1 MRTSGNAIESSE
13 INVNDNRSIGYILT
27 IRDEKTPKTNVEI
40 SFWISCRLD
49 KKGLHSVPWA
59 PAPPIGSKI
68 LLKIGKRCKIQLLA
82 PPGALLVK
90 LFRDIPSCYTF
101 RSIRSKLLFRSNMF
115 VCPCGQA
122 VLMVMALFTSSLR
135 VLFSMFVAEI
145 SFRLW
150 PEYLSSRMLSP
161 KMQRMQRSIRIN
173 DGQLLGLAEKARW
186 KRICNNRVVQRNKN
200 SETPSWIVT
209 TLV

>member
-1 MRTSGNAIESSE
+1 M
-13 INVNDNRSIGYILT
+13 LT
-27 IRDEKTPKTNVEI
+27 IRDEKPPNTNVEI
-40 SFWISCRLD
+40 SFWKSCRLD

-59 PAPPIGSKI
+59 PAPQIGSKI
-68 LLKIGKRCKIQLLA
+68 LLDIGKRCKIKLLA

-90 LFRDIPSCYTF
+90 LFRDIPSCYAF
-101 RSIRSKLLFRSNMF
+101 RFISSKLLFRSRMY
-115 VCPCGQA
+115 GQA
-122 VLMVMALFTSSLR
+122 VLVVMVLFTSSLI
-135 VLFSMFVAEI
+135 VLFSMFFVEI
-145 SFRLW
+145 SSRLW

-186 KRICNNRVVQRNKN
+186 KRIRNKKVVQKNKN
-200 SETPSWIVT
+200 CETHSWIVT

>member
-1 MRTSGNAIESSE
+1 MEPYSTSGNAIESSE

-101 RSIRSKLLFRSNMF
+101 RSISSKLLFRSRMY
-115 VCPCGQA
+115 GQA
-122 VLMVMALFTSSLR
+122 VLMVMVLFTSSLI
-135 VLFSMFVAEI
+135 VLFSMFVAKI
-145 SFRLW
+145 SFDRNICPAGCWARKCRGCRGQSGLTTASSLVSLKK
-150 PEYLSSRMLSP
+150 PGEKEFATIELS
-161 KMQRMQRSIRIN
+161 K
-173 DGQLLGLAEKARW
+173 GTK
-186 KRICNNRVVQRNKN
+186 
-200 SETPSWIVT
+200 IVKH
-209 TLV
+209 LPG